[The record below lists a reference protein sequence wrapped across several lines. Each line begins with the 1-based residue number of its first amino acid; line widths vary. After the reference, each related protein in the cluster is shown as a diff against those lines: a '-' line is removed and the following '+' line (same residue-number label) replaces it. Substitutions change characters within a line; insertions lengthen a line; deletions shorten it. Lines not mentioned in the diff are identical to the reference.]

1 MAFHRKNWFVQ
12 HLSEFMLVLL
22 TVGSGILLAINSG
35 GFLLDFNRI
44 GFTVMST
51 MSKYVYVVT
60 DRVADSVNSVRELS
74 SLKKKYEEL
83 SEKLKDYEYMRRN
96 NAEIREENERLRE
109 QLDFSRNI
117 DQKNIVS
124 QIIARDLNSTYSSLT
139 IDKGS
144 KNGIRKNMP
153 VIAIQNGNVG
163 VVGKVVTVGYSTS
176 MVMPLYST
184 QCNISA
190 RIQNTRDVGLA
201 KGLGTVDGTLQLQYI
216 RNKVANDI
224 QDGDVIVTSG
234 ENDNY
239 MRDIPIGTVTHVEVL
254 DYDSSLSIEIAPIID
269 FARLETV
276 IVVDQSAPNVTK
288 VDVQ

>member
-1 MAFHRKNWFVQ
+1 MAFRRKNWFLQ
-12 HLSEFMLVLL
+12 HISEFMLVILV
-22 TVGSGILLAINSG
+22 VGSGILLAMNSG

-51 MSKYVYVVT
+51 MSKYVYVVSDT
-60 DRVADSVNSVRELS
+60 VVDSVNSVKELAN
-74 SLKKKYEEL
+74 LKKKYEEL

-96 NAEIREENERLRE
+96 NVEIREENERLRE
-109 QLDFSRNI
+109 QLDFSRSI
-117 DQKNIVS
+117 DQRNIVS

-139 IDKGS
+139 IDRGS
-144 KNGIRKNMP
+144 KNGIKKNMP
-153 VIAIQNGNVG
+153 VIAVQKGNVG

-190 RIQNTRDVGLA
+190 RIQKTRDVGLA
-201 KGLGTVDGTLQLQYI
+201 TGMGAVDGTLSLQYI
-216 RNKVANDI
+216 RNKLQNDI
-224 QDGDVIVTSG
+224 QDGDIVVTSG

-239 MRDIPIGTVTHVEVL
+239 MRDIPIGTISSVSPL

-276 IVVDQSAPNVTK
+276 IVVDQSAPNVTR

>member
-1 MAFHRKNWFVQ
+1 MAFHRKNWFLV

-22 TVGSGILLAINSG
+22 VVGSGVLLAMNSG

-51 MSKYVYVVT
+51 MSKYVYVAT
-60 DRVADSVNSVRELS
+60 DTVIDSVNSVKELS
-74 SLKKKYEEL
+74 TLKKKYEEL

-109 QLDFSRNI
+109 QLDFSRSI
-117 DQKNIVS
+117 EQKNIVS
-124 QIIARDLNSTYSSLT
+124 QIIARDLGGTYGSLT
-139 IDKGS
+139 IDRGS
-144 KNGIRKNMP
+144 KNGVRKNMP

-163 VVGKVVTVGYSTS
+163 IVGRVVTVGYSTS

-184 QCNISA
+184 QCSISA
-190 RIQNTRDVGLA
+190 RVQNTRDVGLA
-201 KGLGTVDGTLQLQYI
+201 TGMGSVDGTLSLQYI
-216 RNKVANDI
+216 RNKVVNDI
-224 QDGDVIVTSG
+224 QDGDIIVTSG

-239 MRDIPIGTVTHVEVL
+239 MRDIPIGTVSHVEVL
-254 DYDSSLSIEIAPIID
+254 PYDSSLAIEIAPIID
-269 FARLETV
+269 FSRLETV

>member
-1 MAFHRKNWFVQ
+1 MAFHRKNWFLQ
-12 HLSEFMLVLL
+12 HVSEFMLVVL
-22 TVGSGILLAINSG
+22 VISSGIVLAMNSG

-51 MSKYVYVVT
+51 MSKYVYIVSDTVV
-60 DRVADSVNSVRELS
+60 DSVNSVKELAD
-74 SLKKKYEEL
+74 LKKKYEEL

-96 NAEIREENERLRE
+96 NVEIREENERLRE
-109 QLDFSRNI
+109 QLDFSRSI
-117 DQKNIVS
+117 DQRNIVS
-124 QIIARDLNSTYSSLT
+124 QIIARDVNNTYSSLT
-139 IDKGS
+139 IDRGS

-153 VIAIQNGNVG
+153 VIAVQNGNIG
-163 VVGKVVTVGYSTS
+163 IVGKVVTVGYSTS
-176 MVMPLYST
+176 MIMPLYST

-190 RIQNTRDVGLA
+190 RIQKTRDIGLA
-201 KGLGTVDGTLQLQYI
+201 TGMGAVDGTLSLQYI
-216 RNKVANDI
+216 RNKLQNDI
-224 QDGDVIVTSG
+224 QDGDIVVTSG

-239 MRDIPIGTVTHVEVL
+239 MRDIPIGTISSVSPL

-276 IVVDQSAPNVTK
+276 IVVDQSAPNVTR

>member
-1 MAFHRKNWFVQ
+1 
-12 HLSEFMLVLL
+12 
-22 TVGSGILLAINSG
+22 
-35 GFLLDFNRI
+35 
-44 GFTVMST
+44 MST
-51 MSKYVYVVT
+51 MSKYVYVVSDT
-60 DRVADSVNSVRELS
+60 VVDSVNSVKELAN
-74 SLKKKYEEL
+74 LKKKYEEL

-96 NAEIREENERLRE
+96 NVEIREENERLRE
-109 QLDFSRNI
+109 QLDFSRSI
-117 DQKNIVS
+117 DQRNIVS

-139 IDKGS
+139 IDRGS
-144 KNGIRKNMP
+144 KNGIKKNMP
-153 VIAIQNGNVG
+153 VIAVQKGNVG

-190 RIQNTRDVGLA
+190 RIQKTRDVGLA
-201 KGLGTVDGTLQLQYI
+201 TGMGAVDGTLSLQYI
-216 RNKVANDI
+216 RNKLQNDI
-224 QDGDVIVTSG
+224 QDGDIVVTSG

-239 MRDIPIGTVTHVEVL
+239 MRDIPIGTISSVSPL

-276 IVVDQSAPNVTK
+276 IVVDQSAPNVTR

>member
-163 VVGKVVTVGYSTS
+163 VVGKVVTAGYSTS

>member
-1 MAFHRKNWFVQ
+1 
-12 HLSEFMLVLL
+12 MLVLL

>member
-1 MAFHRKNWFVQ
+1 MAFHRKNWFLQ
-12 HLSEFMLVLL
+12 HVSEFMLVVL
-22 TVGSGILLAINSG
+22 VISSGIVLAMNSG

-51 MSKYVYVVT
+51 MSKYVYIVSDTVV
-60 DRVADSVNSVRELS
+60 DSVNSVKELAD
-74 SLKKKYEEL
+74 LKKKYEEL

-96 NAEIREENERLRE
+96 NVEIREENDRLRE
-109 QLDFSRNI
+109 QLDFSRSI
-117 DQKNIVS
+117 DQRNIVS
-124 QIIARDLNSTYSSLT
+124 QIIARDVNNTYSSLT
-139 IDKGS
+139 IDRGS

-153 VIAIQNGNVG
+153 VIAVQNGNIG
-163 VVGKVVTVGYSTS
+163 IVGKVVTVGYSTS
-176 MVMPLYST
+176 MIMPLYST

-190 RIQNTRDVGLA
+190 RIQKTRDIGLA
-201 KGLGTVDGTLQLQYI
+201 TGMGAVDGTLSLQYI
-216 RNKVANDI
+216 RNKLQNDI
-224 QDGDVIVTSG
+224 QDGDIVVTSG

-239 MRDIPIGTVTHVEVL
+239 MRDIPIGTISSVSPL

-276 IVVDQSAPNVTK
+276 IVVDQSAPNVTR